1 MPDKITSKNLTYDS
15 TLPPFLAAL
24 RGQAVG
30 SQGPDP
36 ILSGRRRGAKKR
48 SGSEEAE
55 DAPLVLDEDGN
66 AVAVEFEKDGTVKDR
81 QDAQKD
87 AQVDTPGSGNQPED
101 EDKASKRE
109 TESKTSFGARKRKVA
124 KVVGDT
130 APETDEKADAK
141 KPQDEHRVATTGAD
155 KKVKKKA
162 KKIKLSFDED

>member
-24 RGQAVG
+24 RGQAVR

-48 SGSEEAE
+48 SSSEEVE

-66 AVAVEFEKDGTVKDR
+66 AVAVEFDKDGTVKELQNAQR
-81 QDAQKD
+81 DAKE
-87 AQVDTPGSGNQPED
+87 DTSGPGDQPED

-130 APETDEKADAK
+130 APEADEKGDAK
-141 KPQDEHRVATTGAD
+141 KPQDEQAASTAGAD
-155 KKVKKKA
+155 KKLKKKA
-162 KKIKLSFDED
+162 KKIKLSFDDD

>member
-55 DAPLVLDEDGN
+55 DAPLVLDDDGN
-66 AVAVEFEKDGTVKDR
+66 AVAVEFEKDGTVR
-81 QDAQKD
+81 ERLDAQKY
-87 AQVDTPGSGNQPED
+87 AKEDTYGSSDQPEGK
-101 EDKASKRE
+101 DKASNRE
-109 TESKTSFGARKRKVA
+109 TESKTSFGARKRKIA

-130 APETDEKADAK
+130 ALDADEKGNAK
-141 KPQDEHRVATTGAD
+141 KPQDEQAASTAGAD